1 MRWLNGI
8 INSMDISLNK
18 VWGIVKDREAWRPC
32 GHKELDMTEQLN
44 KEQQHNF
51 QEVRTK
57 MMEEKQRLKKNKC
70 FLS

>member
-1 MRWLNGI
+1 M
-8 INSMDISLNK
+8 SK
-18 VWGIVKDREAWRPC
+18 VWGIVKDREAWGPC